1 MSPSWIYLQL
11 VLELARLD
19 AKDLLGR
26 PAILFELHLQRV
38 HDRLLFA
45 QELFVV
51 LKLCGLETLQ
61 LLGRVTDTRAEKQ
74 GNDGVLFLE

>member
-1 MSPSWIYLQL
+1 MCTVKEEQRAQSPLIYLQL
-11 VLELARLD
+11 VLELPRLD

-45 QELFVV
+45 QQLLVV
-51 LKLCGLETLQ
+51 LELRGLETLQ
-61 LLGRVTDTRAEKQ
+61 LLGGSQRHA
-74 GNDGVLFLE
+74 